1 MSFEQLIIAWYLL
14 LSIGCATVRRPTSIN
29 NLLSS
34 LSLWEYPFHFI
45 ISKILYIAF
54 SHYMKYL

>member
-14 LSIGCATVRRPTSIN
+14 LSIGCVRTPTSIN

-45 ISKILYIAF
+45 ISKILYIAS